1 MKLKRIIYVIVIAFL
16 IISIITLSIKIFK
29 IDNHKTTIIG
39 NTIENIDD
47 ETDDTFTSNFMTS
60 SLLLKMLTNDA
71 SKERNGKLIKL
82 SKLIDASDKIIINVG
97 LIDLCNYIKEEDSLI
112 YDETILN
119 RQSEITISN
128 ISSIVNIVNT
138 KCKKTKI
145 VINELV
151 YPYSIKDDKLLDIFN
166 EINDKIRKI
175 IDKYKTNINDLSFLV
190 SINIF
195 IEKVSKMD
203 IIYIKE
209 WWKKWIIIT
218 FQTTH
223 IEMKHY

>member
-1 MKLKRIIYVIVIAFL
+1 MRLKRIIYVIVIAFL

-71 SKERNGKLIKL
+71 SKEKNGKLIKL
-82 SKLIDASDKIIINVG
+82 SKLIDASDEIIINVG
-97 LIDLCNYIKEEDSLI
+97 LIDLCNYIKEEDILI

-145 VINELV
+145 VIN
-151 YPYSIKDDKLLDIFN
+151 
-166 EINDKIRKI
+166 
-175 IDKYKTNINDLSFLV
+175 
-190 SINIF
+190 
-195 IEKVSKMD
+195 
-203 IIYIKE
+203 
-209 WWKKWIIIT
+209 
-218 FQTTH
+218 
-223 IEMKHY
+223 